1 MAQHEYNINLFQML
15 MRFMNAQDPML
26 EMLRWLCN
34 KLMEAE
40 LQGQL
45 KAGKSERTDGRTGYR
60 SGYRVRR
67 FDTRMGTVYLLVPKV
82 RKGGYVPFFVTAR
95 KRSETALMSVIQ
107 EAYVNGVSTRKIERL
122 AKELG
127 IESISHGQVSVIT
140 KDLNERV
147 EAFRTRPLSGEYRI
161 LWVDA
166 LYEKVRLHKYV
177 KNVAVLVVAG
187 VDQDGRRD
195 ILAVEPMLEESEA
208 TYKELFRNL
217 KARGLNGKPWLVVS
231 DAHPGLVKAV
241 QKEFVGSSWQRCK
254 VHFMRNVLAHVAAKE
269 KDAFAQQLKQIWQQP
284 DADKAREYARWV
296 MDTYER
302 AWPDAIR
309 TLEEGLEDTLS
320 YYQYSTIDS
329 RKVSSTNILERLN
342 KEVRRR
348 TRVVG
353 IFPSMDSYLRL
364 VTSYMIEYSEEW
376 SAGRCYISS
385 DTMAEAEKQAE
396 QSA

>member
-1 MAQHEYNINLFQML
+1 M
-15 MRFMNAQDPML
+15 
-26 EMLRWLCN
+26 
-34 KLMEAE
+34 
-40 LQGQL
+40 
-45 KAGKSERTDGRTGYR
+45 
-60 SGYRVRR
+60 
-67 FDTRMGTVYLLVPKV
+67 
-82 RKGGYVPFFVTAR
+82 VT
-95 KRSETALMSVIQ
+95 L
-107 EAYVNGVSTRKIERL
+107 KIERL

-309 TLEEGLEDTLS
+309 TLEAGLEDTLS
-320 YYQYSTIDS
+320 YYQYSTI
-329 RKVSSTNILERLN
+329 
-342 KEVRRR
+342 
-348 TRVVG
+348 
-353 IFPSMDSYLRL
+353 
-364 VTSYMIEYSEEW
+364 
-376 SAGRCYISS
+376 
-385 DTMAEAEKQAE
+385 
-396 QSA
+396 